1 MNKTVL
7 AIIAVLV
14 LAGLGF
20 GVYSLTRNNSQNN
33 NDNQNEQSENSGSLS
48 DFFAQGSDYNC
59 TYSTS
64 NDNENV
70 SEAKV
75 YISDGGEQYYAEV
88 DYQQNDKDL
97 TSYMIKD
104 GDVAYTW
111 VSGSDSGYKYSLDAD
126 SETSYT
132 PDSDEFGNQNASLE
146 SAFGYEYD
154 CDPWT
159 VDNSK
164 FTPPSDIEFTDVDA
178 LIEETQNDACDM
190 CDSLSGESKTQCLAS
205 LNCN

>member
-7 AIIAVLV
+7 AIVAVIA
-14 LAGLGF
+14 LAALGF
-20 GVYSLTRNNSQNN
+20 AAYSLTRNSSQDADKGQ
-33 NDNQNEQSENSGSLS
+33 NDSQDSGTLA
-48 DFFAQGSDYNC
+48 DFFAQGADYSC

-64 NDNENV
+64 NANETV
-70 SEAKV
+70 SEANV
-75 YISDGGEQYYAEV
+75 YISNGGDQYYMET
-88 DYQQNDKDL
+88 DYEENGEEL

-104 GDVAYTW
+104 GEFAYTW
-111 VSGSDSGYKYSLDAD
+111 VSNSDSGFKYTLDAE

-132 PDSDEFGNQNASLE
+132 PESDDFSNNNASLE
-146 SAFGYEYD
+146 TAFGYNYD

-159 VDNSK
+159 VNSSM
-164 FTPPSDIEFTDVDA
+164 FTPPSDVEFTDVEA
-178 LIEETQNDACDM
+178 LIEETQNDACEM